1 MGESAQGVCMKV
13 IGVTGGVGAGKST
26 VLNYIESVCKCRVIF
41 SDNVANDIKLK
52 GMPCYEPIVELLSEE
67 VLGDDGEIDKAKMA
81 KMIFSDKGLLSKVND
96 ILHPAVNRFIHEQ
109 IEYERNKNELDFLF
123 IEAALLIENGYGE
136 VVDEMW
142 YIYADEEVRRQ
153 RLKAS
158 RGYTDEKISDILKGQ
173 LSDEEFRK
181 HADFVIDNSGDEES
195 MHRQINLKLGES

>member
-1 MGESAQGVCMKV
+1 MKV

-52 GMPCYEPIVELLSEE
+52 GMPCYEPIVELLSKE

-81 KMIFSDKGLLSKVND
+81 KMIFSDKSLLNKVND

-109 IEYERNKNELDFLF
+109 IDLERKKNELDYLF

-173 LSDEEFRK
+173 LSDKQFRE
-181 HADFVIDNSGDEES
+181 HADFVIDNSGDEEF
-195 MHRQINLKLGES
+195 MHRQINIKLGEN

>member
-1 MGESAQGVCMKV
+1 MKV

-52 GMPCYEPIVELLSEE
+52 GMPCYEPIVELLSKE

-81 KMIFSDKGLLSKVND
+81 KMIFSDKSLLNKVND

-109 IEYERNKNELDFLF
+109 IDLERKKNELDYLF

-142 YIYADEEVRRQ
+142 YIYADEEIRRQ

-173 LSDEEFRK
+173 LSDKQFRE
-181 HADFVIDNSGDEES
+181 HADFVIDNSGDEEF
-195 MHRQINLKLGES
+195 MHRQINIKLGEN

>member
-1 MGESAQGVCMKV
+1 MKV

-52 GMPCYEPIVELLSEE
+52 GMPCYEPIVELLSKE

-81 KMIFSDKGLLSKVND
+81 KMIFSDKSLLNKVND
-96 ILHPAVNRFIHEQ
+96 ILHPAVNRFIHDQ
-109 IEYERNKNELDFLF
+109 IDLERKKNELDYLF

-142 YIYADEEVRRQ
+142 YIYADEEIRRQ

-173 LSDEEFRK
+173 LSDKQFRE
-181 HADFVIDNSGDEES
+181 HADFVIDNSGDEEF
-195 MHRQINLKLGES
+195 MHRQINIKLGEN

>member
-1 MGESAQGVCMKV
+1 MKV

-109 IEYERNKNELDFLF
+109 IELERNKNELDFLF
-123 IEAALLIENGYGE
+123 IEAALLIENGYRE

-181 HADFVIDNSGDEES
+181 HADFVIDNSDDEES